1 MAATP
6 PTKLR
11 RERSSVMRWCRRW
24 HCGLLQRHPA
34 ARMVPKRQG
43 KDVGVSLEVVICTA
57 IDWLD
62 GLTLGGRVENFGGGF
77 VRERSSVR

>member
-1 MAATP
+1 
-6 PTKLR
+6 
-11 RERSSVMRWCRRW
+11 
-24 HCGLLQRHPA
+24 
-34 ARMVPKRQG
+34 MVPKRQG